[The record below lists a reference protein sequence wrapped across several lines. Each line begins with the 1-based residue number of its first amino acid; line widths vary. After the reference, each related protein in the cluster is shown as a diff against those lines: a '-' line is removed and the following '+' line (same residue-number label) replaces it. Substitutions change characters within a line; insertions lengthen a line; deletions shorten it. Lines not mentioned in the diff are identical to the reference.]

1 MKYWQC
7 LAMLDM
13 DELPILAKHAED
25 LGFEGVTLS
34 QHLVTFSEQYE
45 EYAYS
50 DDSQI
55 RWYPETHWPDPWVQI
70 AALCQVT
77 TRLKFLNTVYVL
89 PLHDPFNAA
98 KVISTTE
105 NLCPDRLC
113 LGAGI
118 GWQKSEFNLVGQDF
132 HTRGRR
138 TDEMLEVMQL
148 LWTGE
153 PVQFHGEFYD
163 FPELQMSP
171 GLKSRLPVIIGGFSE
186 TALKRAARHD
196 GWVGGQHEM
205 DEVTSLVGALK
216 QYRSD
221 LGRSM
226 DDFDIVLALYQVNDE
241 TLGRCRELGVTRLYR
256 DAFRGED
263 GKASCMSLDEKLRD
277 MDAFANQYLV

>member
-1 MKYWQC
+1 
-7 LAMLDM
+7 
-13 DELPILAKHAED
+13 
-25 LGFEGVTLS
+25 
-34 QHLVTFSEQYE
+34 
-45 EYAYS
+45 
-50 DDSQI
+50 
-55 RWYPETHWPDPWVQI
+55 
-70 AALCQVT
+70 
-77 TRLKFLNTVYVL
+77 
-89 PLHDPFNAA
+89 
-98 KVISTTE
+98 
-105 NLCPDRLC
+105 
-113 LGAGI
+113 
-118 GWQKSEFNLVGQDF
+118 
-132 HTRGRR
+132 
-138 TDEMLEVMQL
+138 MLEVMQL

-221 LGRSM
+221 LGRNM
-226 DDFDIVLALYQVNDE
+226 DDFDIILALYQVNDE

-256 DAFRGED
+256 DAFRDVD